1 MKCNTLRIRTILL
14 IIGYI
19 VFSFGAAKNNGFYGN
34 TQTRYFSF
42 LNVGYDA
49 RTVSMAGASVAM
61 PNDIYGVLSNPAAI
75 GYLIRMQTLISYNP
89 YFLDVKGGS
98 LSFAR
103 PQGEFGVWAVN
114 MVYLSQGSISGVDE
128 YNNPTHET
136 YNPYS
141 LAGNVSWARRI
152 LESFSAGIT
161 VRGIYDQLSGVN
173 NSYGKSSADGFACDI
188 GAQYR
193 LRSSRL
199 IYGILV
205 RNLGFVRSGY
215 SDEDVTN
222 KMPLSFST
230 GLSFV
235 LRNIP
240 AARIAFDL
248 EKELDD
254 FLEYKIGLEL
264 NFYKQMLFLRAGY
277 TFSHSDLKEVI
288 SLFQSG
294 SINKEYQKTNWSLFA
309 AGFGVKTKVREIDAM
324 IDCALNFRVDRLNP
338 NFILSVIL
346 GF

>member
-1 MKCNTLRIRTILL
+1 MKCNTLRISAVLL

-19 VFSFGAAKNNGFYGN
+19 LFSGGAAYNSGIDGTSN
-34 TQTRYFSF
+34 TRYFSF
-42 LNVGYDA
+42 LNVDYDA
-49 RTVSMAGASVAM
+49 RSVSMAGASVAM

-75 GYLIRMQTLISYNP
+75 GYLSRMQTLISYNP

-103 PQGEFGVWAVN
+103 PQGKFGVWAVN
-114 MVYLSQGSISGVDE
+114 IVYLSQGGIFGVDE

-136 YNPYS
+136 FNPYS
-141 LAGNVSWARRI
+141 LAGNATWARRI

-161 VRGIYDQLSGVN
+161 VRGIYEQLSDVN

-193 LRSSRL
+193 LKSSRL
-199 IYGILV
+199 IYGILI
-205 RNLGFVRSGY
+205 RNLGFVLSGF
-215 SDEDVTN
+215 SDEDATN
-222 KMPLSFST
+222 KMPFSFST
-230 GLSFV
+230 GISFV

-240 AARIAFDL
+240 AARIALDL
-248 EKELDD
+248 EKEIDD
-254 FLEYKIGLEL
+254 ILQYKLGLEL

-294 SINKEYQKTNWSLFA
+294 SINKDYQKTNWSLFA
-309 AGFGVKTKVREIDAM
+309 TGFGVKTKVREVDAM